1 LALCLQ
7 CPPRCH
13 FSPVWTVHHGSRPT
27 AATCTLITTSNFFEL
42 AVADP
47 ISLIGL
53 GLGAALATVVGELV
67 EVPVM
72 LTLVAITIQSKGAM
86 EARATGT

>member
-1 LALCLQ
+1 M
-7 CPPRCH
+7 
-13 FSPVWTVHHGSRPT
+13 
-27 AATCTLITTSNFFEL
+27 
-42 AVADP
+42 ADP